1 MRNTSTPKLL
11 SSTNPQIPKG
21 DGNEPVQAYI
31 SAMPDWKSAIGR
43 RIDTLVDQ
51 TFPTVRKAVKWNTP
65 LYGKEDGWILAMYCY
80 KKYVQITFM
89 QGTSLTPVPPA
100 TSKVEGIRYLNI
112 HEDDQLDEA
121 QLTDWIRQA
130 SRLPGKKL

>member
-31 SAMPDWKSAIGR
+31 SAMTDWKSAIGR